1 MCWQVFYLGG
11 NPEVEFPETQE
22 RQQGRQQQRPSF
34 PGRRGG
40 HHQQEKE
47 SEEQNE
53 GSSVL
58 SGFSSEFLAQ
68 ALNTDQDTAKRLQ
81 SPRDQRSQIVRVEGG
96 LSIISPEWQQEDE
109 EYERSHEEEEEEDE
123 GRSRRILRPG
133 HSREE
138 RERDPR
144 RPGHSQEERERDPRR
159 PGHSQEERDPR
170 RPREEEEREDDPY
183 SRGRPSW
190 GKESR
195 EKQRTRGQNGLEETI
210 CSARIVENIAR
221 PARADLYNPRAGRI
235 SDVNS
240 LTLPILRNLRLSA
253 EYVLLYRVCIVLLCL
268 KFKQKSK
275 CTWFKYI

>member
-22 RQQGRQQQRPSF
+22 GQQGRQQQRPSF

-40 HHQQEKE
+40 RHQQEE
-47 SEEQNE
+47 GSEEQNE

-109 EYERSHEEEEEEDE
+109 EYERSPEEEEDEDE
-123 GRSRRILRPG
+123 GRSRHILRPG
-133 HSREE
+133 QSREE
-138 RERDPR
+138 RERDPSRPGHSQEEREWDPR
-144 RPGHSQEERERDPRR
+144 RPGHSQKEREWDPRHPGHSQEERERDP
-159 PGHSQEERDPR
+159 
-170 RPREEEEREDDPY
+170 
-183 SRGRPSW
+183 
-190 GKESR
+190 K
-195 EKQRTRGQNGLEETI
+195 RTHGQNGLEETI
-210 CSARIVENIAR
+210 CSARIIENIAR

-253 EYVLLYRVCIVLLCL
+253 EYVLLYRVCIVLLRL

-275 CTWFKYI
+275 CTWFKYISY

>member
-11 NPEVEFPETQE
+11 NPEVEFPETQQG
-22 RQQGRQQQRPSF
+22 QQGRQQQRPSF

-40 HHQQEKE
+40 HHHQEE
-47 SEEQNE
+47 GSQEQNE

-109 EYERSHEEEEEEDE
+109 EYERSPEEEERWEP
-123 GRSRRILRPG
+123 RHP
-133 HSREE
+133 REE

-144 RPGHSQEERERDPRR
+144 RPREERERDPRR
-159 PGHSQEERDPR
+159 PRG
-170 RPREEEEREDDPY
+170 EEEQEDDPY
-183 SRGRPSW
+183 SRG

-210 CSARIVENIAR
+210 CSARLVENIAR

-235 SDVNS
+235 SDANS

-253 EYVLLYRVCIVLLCL
+253 EYVLLYRVCV
-268 KFKQKSK
+268 
-275 CTWFKYI
+275 

>member
-11 NPEVEFPETQE
+11 NPEVEFPETQQG
-22 RQQGRQQQRPSF
+22 QQGRQQQRPSF

-40 HHQQEKE
+40 HHHQEE
-47 SEEQNE
+47 GSQEQNE

-68 ALNTDQDTAKRLQ
+68 ALDTDQDTAKRLQ

-109 EYERSHEEEEEEDE
+109 EYERSPEEEERWEP
-123 GRSRRILRPG
+123 RHPR
-133 HSREE
+133 HSQEE

-159 PGHSQEERDPR
+159 PREERERDPRHPREERERDPR
-170 RPREEEEREDDPY
+170 RPRGEEEQEDDPY
-183 SRGRPSW
+183 SRG

-210 CSARIVENIAR
+210 CSARLVENIAR

-235 SDVNS
+235 SDANS

-253 EYVLLYRVCIVLLCL
+253 EYVLLYRVCV
-268 KFKQKSK
+268 
-275 CTWFKYI
+275 

>member
-40 HHQQEKE
+40 RQEG

-109 EYERSHEEEEEEDE
+109 EYERSPEEEEEQREPRHPGHSQKEREWDP
-123 GRSRRILRPG
+123 RRPGHGQEEREQDPRRPG

-138 RERDPR
+138 RERDP
-144 RPGHSQEERERDPRR
+144 
-159 PGHSQEERDPR
+159 
-170 RPREEEEREDDPY
+170 
-183 SRGRPSW
+183 
-190 GKESR
+190 K
-195 EKQRTRGQNGLEETI
+195 RTRGQNGLEETI
-210 CSARIVENIAR
+210 CSARIIENIAR

-235 SDVNS
+235 SDANS
-240 LTLPILRNLRLSA
+240 LSLPILRNLRLSA
-253 EYVLLYRVCIVLLCL
+253 EHVLLYRVCIVLLHL
-268 KFKQKSK
+268 EFKQKSK
-275 CTWFKYI
+275 CT